1 MKKIYALIVVLAL
14 LLPVL
19 AGCQS
24 ANPIPPQNNGAAA
37 TGTTP
42 PEMTQPVVTP
52 PETTAPVVPPADT
65 TPQTTARIT
74 ADEAIA
80 IALKDAKLEK
90 DQVRDLD
97 VELDRDDGALHY
109 DVDFESDG
117 YDYDYEIDATTGK
130 ILKSEKER
138 D

>member
-1 MKKIYALIVVLAL
+1 MKKLVSLLALLAL

-24 ANPIPPQNNGAAA
+24 ATPILPQNSGAAV
-37 TGTTP
+37 TETLTPETTK
-42 PEMTQPVVTP
+42 PVVAP
-52 PETTAPVVPPADT
+52 PETTAPLVQPTESA
-65 TPQTTARIT
+65 ARIT

-80 IALKDAKLEK
+80 IALKDAKLTK

-97 VELDRDDGALHY
+97 VELDRDDGVLHY
-109 DVDFESDG
+109 DVDFEKDRN
-117 YDYDYEIDATTGK
+117 DYDYEIDAATGK
-130 ILKSEKER
+130 ILRSEIEH

>member
-1 MKKIYALIVVLAL
+1 MKQLVSLLALLAL

-24 ANPIPPQNNGAAA
+24 ANPLPPQNNGATAA
-37 TGTTP
+37 QTP
-42 PEMTQPVVTP
+42 TPEKTQPIATP
-52 PETTAPVVPPADT
+52 PETTTAIAQPTETA
-65 TPQTTARIT
+65 ARIT

-80 IALKDAKLEK
+80 IALKDAKLTK

-97 VELDRDDGALHY
+97 VELDRDDGVLHY
-109 DVDFESDG
+109 DVDFEKDRN
-117 YDYDYEIDATTGK
+117 DYDYEIDAATGK
-130 ILKSEKER
+130 ILRSEIEH